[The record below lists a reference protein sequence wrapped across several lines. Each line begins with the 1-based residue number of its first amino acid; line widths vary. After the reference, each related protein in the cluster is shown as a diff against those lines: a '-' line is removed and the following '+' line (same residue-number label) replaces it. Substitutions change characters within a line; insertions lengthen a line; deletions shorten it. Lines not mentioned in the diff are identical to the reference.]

1 MILSTTNSPLKNKK
15 YRAYINDGQYIDF
28 GLKGS
33 STYLDHKDIY
43 KRENYRKRHLG
54 NKMENHLIKNLI
66 ISPSLLSYYLLWGP
80 HTHINDNIKY
90 LNNLLKSKK

>member
-1 MILSTTNSPLKNKK
+1 MILLTTNSPKKNKK

-28 GLKGS
+28 GLKSS
-33 STYLDHKDIY
+33 STYLDHKDIS
-43 KRENYRKRHLG
+43 KRDNYRKLHLE

-66 ISPSLLSYYLLWGP
+66 SSPSLLSYYLLWGP
-80 HTHINDNIKY
+80 HTHIDDNIKY

>member
-1 MILSTTNSPLKNKK
+1 MILLTTNSPLKNKK
-15 YRAYINDGQYIDF
+15 YRAYINDGQYVYF

-33 STYLDHKDIY
+33 STYLDHKDTV

-54 NKMENHLIKNLI
+54 NKIENHLIKNLI

-80 HTHINDNIKY
+80 HKHINDNIKY